1 MLIVA
6 AGDAKVDNAR
16 FKAQFGVKA
25 KMVPPEEVHAL
36 VGHAPGGV
44 CPFCVNS
51 GVQVFLDISLRRF
64 PLVFPAA
71 GSASSAVRLS
81 PEELAQLCPG
91 SRWQICARAG
101 RHREKHAQKSPPR
114 AKPRT

>member
-1 MLIVA
+1 
-6 AGDAKVDNAR
+6 
-16 FKAQFGVKA
+16 
-25 KMVPPEEVHAL
+25 MVPPEEVHAL

-64 PLVFPAA
+64 PLVCPAA

-91 SRWQICARAG
+91 SPLGRFVQGLAG
-101 RHREKHAQKSPPR
+101 IGKSMHKSQAPR
-114 AKPRT
+114 QSPRT